1 VGIIDCT
8 TNADPS
14 ISRYATQQF
23 QEYIH
28 SAQAGIHFIEL
39 GTQEEM
45 LNAVKSDKLDSEAIK
60 KIGEKYNVAAVFH
73 SDIVYS
79 DVNTDVNMRDIF
91 DLKTKVQT
99 YLYAT
104 LSARLNE
111 TDTGANI
118 WRDSSSFKRTLAKF
132 KYNKDGD
139 ASFGMSGYH
148 DAYRKLIPD
157 MVNAVT
163 RDFRGKY
170 VKERLN

>member
-1 VGIIDCT
+1 VGIIDVT

-14 ISRYATQQF
+14 ISQFATQQI
-23 QEYIH
+23 QQYVH

-39 GTQEEM
+39 GTQEAM
-45 LNAVKSDKLDSEAIK
+45 LNVVKSNKLDSEAIQ
-60 KIGEKYNVAAVFH
+60 KIGEKYNVAAVFQ
-73 SDIVYS
+73 SDIEYS
-79 DVNTDVNMRDIF
+79 DVKTDVNMKDILN
-91 DLKTKVQT
+91 LKTKVQT

-118 WRDSSSFKRTLAKF
+118 WSNSSSFKRTLSKF
-132 KYNKDGD
+132 KYSNDGN
-139 ASFGMSGYH
+139 ASFGMSGYD

-157 MVNAVT
+157 MVYAVT
-163 RDFRGKY
+163 QDFRGKY